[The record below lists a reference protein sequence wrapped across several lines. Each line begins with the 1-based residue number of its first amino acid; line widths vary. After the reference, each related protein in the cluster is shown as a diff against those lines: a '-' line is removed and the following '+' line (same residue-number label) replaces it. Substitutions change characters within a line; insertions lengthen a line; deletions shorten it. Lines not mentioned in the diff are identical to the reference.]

1 MARNNQKI
9 PISWGLEIG
18 EIQRKNVSTKQ
29 NKKKNHQNL
38 RKKIFIFLTT
48 VIFSVFLELRRKGS

>member
-38 RKKIFIFLTT
+38 REKNLHFLNNCHFFG
-48 VIFSVFLELRRKGS
+48 VS